1 MRAKAKHDVK
11 VLMLDKT
18 FSDFIEGNEYNC
30 IEHNGDMILIDENK
44 RGYRTNMEEF
54 NENFDLIREE

>member
-18 FSDFIEGNEYNC
+18 FSDFIEGHEYNC

>member
-18 FSDFIEGNEYNC
+18 FSDFIEGHEYRG
-30 IEHNGDMILIDENK
+30 IEHNGNIVLIDENK
-44 RGYRTNMEEF
+44 RGYRTNIENF